1 MNPATETIWKDYH
14 SRLHRFIEN
23 RVQDSSRA
31 DDILQDVFVR
41 IHSHI
46 DTLQE
51 AGKIQSWVYQITRN
65 AIIDHYRTD
74 KKLAELPESLT
85 ADVDTLKEQIRQEV
99 AHCLLPMVQSLPD
112 PYRQA
117 IMLAEIEG
125 LPQKAV
131 AEKLGLS
138 FSGAKSRIQRAR
150 SLVRDLL
157 DQCCHFTYDGRGNVI
172 DYERHGPDCGCDT
185 C

>member
-1 MNPATETIWKDYH
+1 
-14 SRLHRFIEN
+14 
-23 RVQDSSRA
+23 
-31 DDILQDVFVR
+31 
-41 IHSHI
+41 
-46 DTLQE
+46 
-51 AGKIQSWVYQITRN
+51 
-65 AIIDHYRTD
+65 
-74 KKLAELPESLT
+74 
-85 ADVDTLKEQIRQEV
+85 
-99 AHCLLPMVQSLPD
+99 MVQSLPD